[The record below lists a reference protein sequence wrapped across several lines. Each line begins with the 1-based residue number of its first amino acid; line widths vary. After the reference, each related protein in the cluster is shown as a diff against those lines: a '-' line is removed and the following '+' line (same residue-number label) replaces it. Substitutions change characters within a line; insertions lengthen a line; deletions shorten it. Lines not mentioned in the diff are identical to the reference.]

1 MIIEKQGIE
10 ETSMETSARVRK
22 PKLQLTNNKRERT
35 KLLIPE
41 MKGDS
46 ATDPTYLKG

>member
-1 MIIEKQGIE
+1 MG
-10 ETSMETSARVRK
+10 TSVKVRK
-22 PKLQLTNNKRERT
+22 PKLQLTNNKRERA

-46 ATDPTYLKG
+46 TTDPTYLKG